1 MNKKGFTLIEILG
14 VIVIVGLL
22 LLIVAPNLLNR
33 INPKETEISN
43 LQKEMLEE
51 AAGLYADTHKDTC
64 QSECT
69 VSVFKLKTEG
79 YINEKV
85 LDAKDKTRNIDDVS
99 IIIKNNN
106 GKKTYTITGYEND

>member
-51 AAGLYADTHKDTC
+51 AAGLYTDAHKDSC
-64 QSECT
+64 QQQCT
-69 VSVFKLKTEG
+69 VTVDTLKSEG

-85 LDAKDKTRNIDDVS
+85 LDAKDKKRNIDNVS
-99 IIIKNNN
+99 ITINNNN
-106 GKKTYTITGYEND
+106 GKKTYKITGYEK

>member
-14 VIVIVGLL
+14 VIVIIGLL

-51 AAGLYADTHKDTC
+51 AAGLYADAHKDIC
-64 QSECT
+64 SSSCT
-69 VSVFKLKTEG
+69 VTVDTLKSEG

-85 LDAKDKTRNIDDVS
+85 LDAKDKKRNIDDVS
-99 IIIKNNN
+99 ITVTKDNN
-106 GKKTYTITGYEND
+106 GKKTYTITD